1 MGQNTSSFGNKKRKD
16 IDSTIDRCYKTY
28 FEGKANWTSATFFR
42 AICDTIEELNK
53 KLGSPQLSAPK
64 ITTLNVAF
72 EPLRVGLD
80 GRLGAVRKSD
90 IIITN
95 KKEHKTIFKIE
106 IWWQKYKAAVEGKEL
121 SKEGFQE
128 VLQEVLI
135 ESGFSGIGAK
145 DIFLYLFG
153 VPVTALMIKR
163 QANLKIHDDIFI
175 PAITSATVFLLA
187 KLNKI

>member
-1 MGQNTSSFGNKKRKD
+1 MGQNTSSFGNKKRKE
-16 IDSTIDRCYKTY
+16 IDSTIERCYKTY
-28 FEGKANWTSATFFR
+28 FEGKTNWTSATFFR
-42 AICDTIEELNK
+42 AICDTVEELNK

-72 EPLRVGLD
+72 E
-80 GRLGAVRKSD
+80 
-90 IIITN
+90 
-95 KKEHKTIFKIE
+95 
-106 IWWQKYKAAVEGKEL
+106 KYKAAAEGKEI

-135 ESGFSGIGAK
+135 ESGFSGLGAK

>member
-1 MGQNTSSFGNKKRKD
+1 
-16 IDSTIDRCYKTY
+16 
-28 FEGKANWTSATFFR
+28 
-42 AICDTIEELNK
+42 ELNK

-72 EPLRVGLD
+72 E
-80 GRLGAVRKSD
+80 
-90 IIITN
+90 
-95 KKEHKTIFKIE
+95 
-106 IWWQKYKAAVEGKEL
+106 KYKAAAEGKEI

-135 ESGFSGIGAK
+135 ESGFSGLGAK